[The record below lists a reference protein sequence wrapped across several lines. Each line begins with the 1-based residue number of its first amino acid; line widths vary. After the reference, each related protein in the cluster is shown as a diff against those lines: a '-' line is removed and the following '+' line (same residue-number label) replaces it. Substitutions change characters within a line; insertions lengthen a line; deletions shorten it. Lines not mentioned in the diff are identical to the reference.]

1 VALWGAVGIPG
12 AAGYFENRGSEMAN
26 QVQRRTFMGAAALS
40 AMSPAQVY
48 AARTKKPMTLA
59 IGSDHAGFPM
69 KGPVIQI
76 LKSWGHTVK
85 DCGSFTPDP
94 VDFPDI
100 AAAVCNEV
108 KSGRAQ
114 RGIMV
119 CGTGVGACI
128 AANKVTGIRA
138 ALCHDVYSA
147 HQCVEHDDVNV
158 LCMGAWI
165 IGIKLAEEILAA
177 YLNAEFSTD
186 EDFRRR
192 VRKLGE
198 MERQR

>member
-1 VALWGAVGIPG
+1 MA
-12 AAGYFENRGSEMAN
+12 SEFH
-26 QVQRRTFMGAAALS
+26 RRTFMSAAGISLS
-40 AMSPAQVY
+40 GTAQRN
-48 AARTKKPMTLA
+48 AGPRKPPMKLA

-69 KGPVIQI
+69 KGPVVQI
-76 LKSWGHTVK
+76 LKSWGHSVK
-85 DCGSFTPDP
+85 DCGSFTPEP

-100 AAAVCNEV
+100 AAAVCEEV

-119 CGTGVGACI
+119 CGTGVGASI
-128 AANKVTGIRA
+128 AANKVNGIRA

-165 IGIKLAEEILAA
+165 IGIKVAEEILAA
-177 YLNAEFSTD
+177 YLNAEFSTS
-186 EDFRRR
+186 EEFRRR

-198 MERQR
+198 MERKR